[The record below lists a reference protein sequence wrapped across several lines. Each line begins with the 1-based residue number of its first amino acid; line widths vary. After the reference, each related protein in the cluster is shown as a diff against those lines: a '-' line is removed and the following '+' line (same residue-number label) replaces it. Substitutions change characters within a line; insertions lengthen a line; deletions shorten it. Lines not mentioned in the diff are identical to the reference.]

1 MNNYRM
7 IETGPDVNGNGFLDP
22 GETVQV
28 PVTLFNGGIADALGV
43 TSRLRTQDPLQGRV
57 VGPVVDYPDMAPG
70 TALESAA
77 PHFELTLFDSGVA
90 CGDTVPLELEMDA
103 DGATTRTGQFSFTLG
118 SLDRDFPQNDS
129 VLIPWFTP
137 DPILSTLD
145 IVEDHTIADLDVSV
159 NITHSNASDLIVELS
174 SPEGTT
180 VRLHD
185 RSGGPGSLI
194 TRYDLETEPDGPGV
208 MADFNGESI
217 LGTWTLSVRDA
228 FLGTAGFG
236 TLQSWTLHVTSATGF
251 DCDVFT
257 CSEPDP
263 TEAPA
268 GFHVDKTVDG
278 GDGSVDLEFSW
289 SDVTGSAGYHVLH
302 STTPTFAAF
311 VDVTGRT
318 TGPTSLTVDNGAA
331 ITPPVSFFQVRAI
344 NACSQ
349 EGP

>member
-1 MNNYRM
+1 
-7 IETGPDVNGNGFLDP
+7 
-22 GETVQV
+22 V

-43 TSRLRTQDPLQGRV
+43 SARLRTVDPAQGRV
-57 VGPVVDYPDMAPG
+57 VEPIVDYPDLAVAS
-70 TALESAA
+70 ALESPA
-77 PHFELTLFDSGVA
+77 PHFELTLFESGVG
-90 CGDTVPLELEMDA
+90 CGDTVPLELEMNA

-118 SLDRDFPQNDS
+118 TLDRDFPENDP

-137 DPILSTLD
+137 TPVTSTQD
-145 IVEDHTIADLDVSV
+145 IVEDHTIAALDVSV
-159 NITHSNASDLIVELS
+159 NISHSNASDLIVELS

-185 RSGGPGSLI
+185 RSGGPGNLI

-217 LGTWTLSVRDA
+217 LGTWTLSVDDA
-228 FLGTAGFG
+228 ILGSAGFG

-251 DCDVFT
+251 DCEVFT

-268 GFHVDKTVDG
+268 DFLVDKTVDG
-278 GDGSVDLEFSW
+278 GDGSVDLGFSW
-289 SDVTGSAGYHVLH
+289 SGVTGAAGYHVLH
-302 STTPTFAAF
+302 STTPTFEAS

-318 TGPTSLTVDNGAA
+318 VGPTTLTVDDGAV
-331 ITPPVSFFQVRAI
+331 ITPPVSFFQVRAV